1 MPSPAKIAFDENL
14 RDVERFREIHAEA
27 VGDGPGRK
35 HDVEVLNRAVI
46 VFICACWEAYVED
59 ALRSSL
65 DALLSHGGATAA
77 SMPQLKRPLDHAL
90 DSFHTPNTR
99 GVVKLVEGVIG
110 LPKLNQHWRWKGQPR
125 KVGGKKLSRSEELD
139 ALVRLRGRIAHRV
152 GAAQPI
158 HKKHGT
164 QAITLVT
171 NLAATTETAVEKHLK
186 AIIGRPPW

>member
-14 RDVERFREIHAEA
+14 KDVVRFCEIHADA
-27 VGDGPGRK
+27 VGEGPGRK

-59 ALRSSL
+59 LLRSSL
-65 DALLSHGGATAA
+65 DSLLTHGGASAA
-77 SMPQLKRPLDHAL
+77 AMTRLRRPLEHAL
-90 DSFHTPNTR
+90 GSFHTPNTR
-99 GVVKLVEGVIG
+99 GVVNLVEGVID
-110 LPKLNQHWRWKGQPR
+110 LPKLNKQWRWGGKPR
-125 KVGGKKLSRSEELD
+125 KAGGKKLSRSDELD
-139 ALVRLRGRIAHRV
+139 ALVHLRGRIAHRV

-171 NLAATTETAVEKHLK
+171 NLVATTEAAVEKHLTG
-186 AIIGRPPW
+186 IMGQPPW